1 MTVTYSVFT
10 PKFDEFRWKFEIIIK
25 FWAIKK
31 FINALIYPLS
41 NQKNNRPRLTRRKAY
56 NFRLKSGSRKLFRPE
71 LMELFDLTS

>member
-41 NQKNNRPRLTRRKAY
+41 NQKITDH
-56 NFRLKSGSRKLFRPE
+56 GSPAEKRIISDWKVALE
-71 LMELFDLTS
+71 NYLDQS